1 MKLIRGLFAL
11 FVLLPLAAVIVVF
24 AIHNRAPVAV
34 DLWPMT
40 LEFAPPLYLLVL
52 GVFVVGFLAGGLVA
66 WLSAGRARSR
76 ARQERYRL
84 MDIERRE
91 SETKQSETVATA
103 GLPAI
108 AKT

>member
-11 FVLLPLAAVIVVF
+11 FVLLPLAAAIVVF
-24 AIHNRAPVAV
+24 AIHNRGPVAM
-34 DLWPMT
+34 DLWPLT
-40 LEFAPPLYLLVL
+40 LDFAPPLYVLVL

-76 ARQERYRL
+76 ARKERYRL
-84 MDIERRE
+84 IDIERKE
-91 SETKQSETVATA
+91 SETQQAETVATA